1 MRRSF
6 GYPVAIDFSAVQ
18 IMIVLVIALLVFGPK
33 RLPELGRQIGRG
45 IRDLKAQVSSI
56 TDDVSSTTGRDSER
70 DAVRPTPPPPPPAP
84 AAQSAADDA
93 DVDLLDGVVV
103 SGDTGPA
110 PTNPAES

>member
-70 DAVRPTPPPPPPAP
+70 DAVRPTPPPPTPAT
-84 AAQSAADDA
+84 AAQSAA

-110 PTNPAES
+110 PKNPAES